1 MDSPLK
7 WCRFMVIAAAV
18 SAAGVAVCSGQAQ
31 AVQSAQGPDPA
42 GQQPTMLDR
51 LNQMLSGGKSAW
63 TDEQLATMERL
74 RAAAMKSDYAY
85 KELQHLTDNIGPRL
99 SGSPQAQKAVD
110 YVAGEMRSLG
120 AEVTLEKAAVPHW
133 VRGMETAELTAWPG
147 QAPGT
152 TQKIVLT
159 ALGGSTATPP
169 EGITTEVVV
178 VDDWKQLNALPAGSV
193 KGKILLFNH
202 AFDKELAATGHGL
215 EAYGNGVVYRAAGPI
230 AGAAVGAVAVLVRSV
245 GGADFRLPH
254 TGLTEYPHAG
264 TKIPAAAVAAED
276 AEILKVLAS
285 QGPVTMHLTLTP
297 QTLPDAQSYNV
308 IADWKGTEHPE
319 QVVVVSGHLDSWDLG
334 TGAIDDGAGVV
345 VSMQAIQLM
354 KELGIHPRRTVRV
367 IAWMSEE
374 EGSEG
379 AAAYMAEHAADMGN
393 HVGAIESDL
402 GADHPTGIY
411 YAGKPQLGQWLRP
424 VAQVLDADGAG
435 SLVSAPETGED
446 IAGMTEKGVPSFAPV
461 QDSRFYFNY
470 HHTAADTFDK
480 IDKKHLNENAAVM
493 AVLAYA
499 LADSAEPATR

>member
-1 MDSPLK
+1 
-7 WCRFMVIAAAV
+7 
-18 SAAGVAVCSGQAQ
+18 
-31 AVQSAQGPDPA
+31 
-42 GQQPTMLDR
+42 MLDR

-85 KELQHLTDNIGPRL
+85 NELQHLTDNIGPRL

-110 YVAGEMRSLG
+110 YVAGEMRALG
-120 AEVTLEKAAVPHW
+120 AEVTLEKATVPHW

-147 QAPGT
+147 QASGT

-178 VDDWKQLNALPAGSV
+178 VDDWKQLHALPAGAV

-245 GGADFRLPH
+245 GGADFRMPH
-254 TGLTEYPHAG
+254 TGLTQYGADAP
-264 TKIPAAAVAAED
+264 KIPAAAVAAED
-276 AEILKVLAS
+276 AEMLKLLAS

-297 QTLPDAQSYNV
+297 QTLPNAQSYNV

-334 TGAIDDGAGVV
+334 TGAIDDGAGVA

-354 KELGIHPRRTVRV
+354 KELGIHARRTVRV

-379 AAAYMAEHAADMGN
+379 AAAYMAEHASDMGN

-480 IDKKHLNENAAVM
+480 VDKKHLNENAAVM

-499 LADSAEPATR
+499 LADSAEEAAR